1 MFCKLHN
8 TLKARR
14 ETLNS
19 RKAAAGFL
27 FYMAT
32 ASLALSPD
40 VELLLSLLIKLGKVE
55 GALQEINSVLM
66 SRLFD
71 LVAITTTPPRLPLSA
86 PYQRPASGGNH
97 APSVVARHS
106 RAETEPGACSVVR
119 AAHKVLCS
127 DE

>member
-14 ETLNS
+14 EALNS

-27 FYMAT
+27 FYMA
-32 ASLALSPD
+32 AAGLALSPD

-71 LVAITTTPPRLPLSA
+71 LV
-86 PYQRPASGGNH
+86 
-97 APSVVARHS
+97 
-106 RAETEPGACSVVR
+106 
-119 AAHKVLCS
+119 
-127 DE
+127 